1 MGFIS
6 FHLNLCN
13 MEGQSNNLK
22 LMNKYVNALRIHR
35 IWILSA
41 VVVGALI
48 AGVYGK
54 IAGQQ
59 KYTAEFIIA
68 AEQEKSSGWENLLAQ
83 FGMDVGGSN
92 PGGVF
97 VGESLVK
104 LFSVRSSIEEALLI
118 PYKQSGKKEILLAD
132 MFYNDLSGSTRRSLN
147 NVLFHKDM
155 KQNNS
160 ATDSALWF
168 LYEHINKNVLSATK
182 PDKKQTFINVSCK
195 HSNDTLALKFS
206 EAMIEVVT
214 DKYIRSI
221 TRNVRRS
228 LLVLRKEADSI
239 RLVMNRNIARNANN
253 MDYNINPLQQSSKIE
268 QNKSL
273 IDMQISIS
281 LYGEIVKNLKLAELA
296 LKKQTPLI
304 EVVDVPHFP
313 LKKIGFS
320 LWQFIIIGAL
330 AGLGL
335 SLGILH
341 FTGKFD

>member
-1 MGFIS
+1 
-6 FHLNLCN
+6 
-13 MEGQSNNLK
+13 MEGSSNK
-22 LMNKYVNALRIHR
+22 LEPIKKYVAALRLYR
-35 IWILSA
+35 FWILGA
-41 VVVGALI
+41 VILGALI
-48 AGVYGK
+48 AGIYGK
-54 IAGQQ
+54 IAGKQ

-104 LFSVRSSIEEALLI
+104 LFSVRSSIEEALML
-118 PYKQSGKKEILLAD
+118 PYQQTGAKQVLLAD
-132 MFYNDLSGSTRRSLN
+132 VFYNDLSNSTKRKLK
-147 NVLFHKDM
+147 NVAFHAKL
-155 KQNNS
+155 KENNS

-168 LYEHINKNVLSATK
+168 LYEHINKNVLSASK
-182 PDKKQTFINVSCK
+182 PDKKQTFITVNCK
-195 HSNDTLALKFS
+195 HTNDTLALRFA

-214 DKYIRSI
+214 EKYIRSI

-228 LLVLRKEADSI
+228 LAVLRKEADSI
-239 RLVMNRNIARNANN
+239 QWVMNRNIARNASN
-253 MDYNINPLQQSSKIE
+253 MDYNINPLQQSAKIE

-281 LYGEIVKNLKLAELA
+281 LYGEIIKNLKLAELA

-304 EVVDVPHFP
+304 EIVDVPHFP
-313 LKKIGFS
+313 LKKSGWP
-320 LWQFIIIGAL
+320 LWQFIVVGAL
-330 AGLGL
+330 AGFGLALGV
-335 SLGILH
+335 LH

>member
-1 MGFIS
+1 
-6 FHLNLCN
+6 
-13 MEGQSNNLK
+13 MEGSSNKLEPLK
-22 LMNKYVNALRIHR
+22 KYVTALRIYR
-35 IWILSA
+35 IWILGA
-41 VVVGALI
+41 LTCGALI
-48 AGVYGK
+48 AGIYGK

-104 LFSVRSSIEEALLI
+104 LFSVRSSIEEALLL
-118 PYKQSGKKEILLAD
+118 PYTQIGQKKILLAD
-132 MFYNDLSGSTRRSLN
+132 IFFSDLNKSTRRNLK
-147 NVLFHKDM
+147 NVEFHSNLKE
-155 KQNNS
+155 NNS

-168 LYEHINKNVLSATK
+168 LYEHINKNVLSASK
-182 PDKKQTFINVSCK
+182 PDKKQTFITVNCK
-195 HSNDTLALKFS
+195 HANDTLALRFA

-214 DKYIRSI
+214 EKYIRSI

-239 RLVMNRNIARNANN
+239 QWVMNKNIARNASN
-253 MDYNINPLQQSSKIE
+253 MDYNINPLQQSAKIE

-304 EVVDVPHFP
+304 EIVDVPHFP
-313 LKKIGFS
+313 LNKTGWP
-320 LWQFIIIGAL
+320 LWQFIFVGAL

-341 FTGKFD
+341 FMGKFD

>member
-1 MGFIS
+1 
-6 FHLNLCN
+6 
-13 MEGQSNNLK
+13 MEGSSNK
-22 LMNKYVNALRIHR
+22 LEPIKKYLSALRLYR
-35 IWILSA
+35 FWILGA
-41 VVVGALI
+41 VILGALI
-48 AGVYGK
+48 AGIYGK
-54 IAGQQ
+54 IAGKQ

-104 LFSVRSSIEEALLI
+104 LFSVRSSIEEALML
-118 PYKQSGKKEILLAD
+118 PYQQTGAKQVLLAD
-132 MFYNDLSGSTRRSLN
+132 VFYNDLSNSTKRNLK
-147 NVLFHKDM
+147 NVAFHAKL
-155 KQNNS
+155 KENNS

-168 LYEHINKNVLSATK
+168 LYEHINKNVLSASK
-182 PDKKQTFINVSCK
+182 PDKKQTFITVNCK
-195 HSNDTLALKFS
+195 HTNDTLALRFA

-214 DKYIRSI
+214 EKYIRSI

-228 LLVLRKEADSI
+228 LAVLRKEADSI
-239 RLVMNRNIARNANN
+239 QWVMNRNIARNASN
-253 MDYNINPLQQSSKIE
+253 MDYNINPLQQSAKIE

-281 LYGEIVKNLKLAELA
+281 LYGEIIKNLKLAELA

-304 EVVDVPHFP
+304 EIVDVPHFP
-313 LKKIGFS
+313 LKKSGWH
-320 LWQFIIIGAL
+320 LWQFFVVGAL
-330 AGLGL
+330 AGFGL
-335 SLGILH
+335 ALGILH

>member
-1 MGFIS
+1 
-6 FHLNLCN
+6 
-13 MEGQSNNLK
+13 MEGSSNK
-22 LMNKYVNALRIHR
+22 LEPIKKYVSALRMYR
-35 IWILSA
+35 FWILGA
-41 VVVGALI
+41 VMLGALI
-48 AGVYGK
+48 AGIYGK
-54 IAGQQ
+54 IAGKQ

-104 LFSVRSSIEEALLI
+104 LFSVRSSIEEALML
-118 PYKQSGKKEILLAD
+118 PYQQTGGKQVLLAD
-132 MFYNDLSGSTRRSLN
+132 VFYNDLSNSTRRKLK
-147 NVLFHKDM
+147 NVAFHAKL
-155 KQNNS
+155 KENNS

-168 LYEHINKNVLSATK
+168 LYEHINKNVLSASK
-182 PDKKQTFINVSCK
+182 PDKKQTFITVNCK
-195 HSNDTLALKFS
+195 HTNDTLALRFA

-214 DKYIRSI
+214 EKYIRSI

-228 LLVLRKEADSI
+228 LAVLRKEADSI
-239 RLVMNRNIARNANN
+239 QWVMNRNIARNASN
-253 MDYNINPLQQSSKIE
+253 MDYNINPLQQSAKIE

-281 LYGEIVKNLKLAELA
+281 LYGEIIKNLKLAELA

-304 EVVDVPHFP
+304 EIVDVPHFP
-313 LKKIGFS
+313 LKKSGWP
-320 LWQFIIIGAL
+320 LWQFFVVGAL
-330 AGLGL
+330 AGFGL
-335 SLGILH
+335 ALGILH